1 MGQYRIQRLND
12 QLRDEISQL
21 IMRGEV
27 KDPRV
32 NTFLSVNRVEVT
44 NDLSYAKAY
53 VSTFLTDNQLRVGVD
68 GLNAA
73 AGFIQ
78 REIAKK
84 LRIRQFPK
92 LQFVVDSGMK
102 KGFEMVQKL
111 NELTEELD
119 RNTLKDFEWV
129 SLLLEKTGLIEYYRK
144 VDEKENKAENSRCDN
159 LDELIRA
166 FGESKIE
173 YDPNIDFPQTED
185 ILNQEEISGRENKA
199 R

>member
-21 IMRGEV
+21 ILRGEV

-32 NTFLSVNRVEVT
+32 STFLSINRVEVT
-44 NDLSYAKAY
+44 TDLGYAKVY
-53 VSTFLTDNQLRVGVD
+53 VSSFLPDGQVSKGVD

-92 LQFVVDSGMK
+92 LQFIVDAGMK
-102 KGFEMVQKL
+102 AGFDMVQKL
-111 NELTEELD
+111 NEL
-119 RNTLKDFEWV
+119 
-129 SLLLEKTGLIEYYRK
+129 EKADKANEA
-144 VDEKENKAENSRCDN
+144 EKAPENKDEN
-159 LDELIRA
+159 
-166 FGESKIE
+166 
-173 YDPNIDFPQTED
+173 
-185 ILNQEEISGRENKA
+185 
-199 R
+199 

>member
-21 IMRGEV
+21 ILRGEV

-44 NDLSYAKAY
+44 TDLGYAKVY
-53 VSTFLTDNQLRVGVD
+53 VSSFLPDNQVGKGVD

-92 LQFVVDSGMK
+92 LQFLVDAGMK
-102 KGFEMVQKL
+102 AGFDMVQKL
-111 NELTEELD
+111 NELEREE
-119 RNTLKDFEWV
+119 K
-129 SLLLEKTGLIEYYRK
+129 
-144 VDEKENKAENSRCDN
+144 
-159 LDELIRA
+159 
-166 FGESKIE
+166 KIE
-173 YDPNIDFPQTED
+173 
-185 ILNQEEISGRENKA
+185 EEKKA
-199 R
+199 SE

>member
-12 QLRDEISQL
+12 QLRDEISKL
-21 IMRGEV
+21 ILRGDV

-32 NTFLSVNRVEVT
+32 STFLSINRVEVT
-44 NDLSYAKAY
+44 TDLGYAKVY
-53 VSTFLTDNQLRVGVD
+53 VSSFLPDNQVGKGVD

-102 KGFEMVQKL
+102 EGFAMVQKL
-111 NELTEELD
+111 NELEKESKATEE
-119 RNTLKDFEWV
+119 
-129 SLLLEKTGLIEYYRK
+129 
-144 VDEKENKAENSRCDN
+144 KE
-159 LDELIRA
+159 
-166 FGESKIE
+166 
-173 YDPNIDFPQTED
+173 
-185 ILNQEEISGRENKA
+185 
-199 R
+199 

>member
-21 IMRGEV
+21 ILRGEV

-32 NTFLSVNRVEVT
+32 NTFLSINRVEVT
-44 NDLSYAKAY
+44 NDLSYAKVF
-53 VSTFLTDNQLRVGVD
+53 VSSFLPDGDIKHGVS

-92 LQFVVDSGMK
+92 LTFVVDSGMK
-102 KGFEMVQKL
+102 AGFNMVQKL
-111 NELTEELD
+111 NELERE
-119 RNTLKDFEWV
+119 
-129 SLLLEKTGLIEYYRK
+129 
-144 VDEKENKAENSRCDN
+144 EKERSN
-159 LDELIRA
+159 
-166 FGESKIE
+166 G
-173 YDPNIDFPQTED
+173 
-185 ILNQEEISGRENKA
+185 
-199 R
+199 

>member
-21 IMRGEV
+21 ILRGEV

-32 NTFLSVNRVEVT
+32 STFLSINRVEVT
-44 NDLSYAKAY
+44 TDLGSAKVY
-53 VSTFLTDNQLRVGVD
+53 VSSFLPDGQVSKGVD

-92 LQFVVDSGMK
+92 LQFIVDAGMK
-102 KGFEMVQKL
+102 AGFDMVQKL
-111 NELTEELD
+111 NEL
-119 RNTLKDFEWV
+119 
-129 SLLLEKTGLIEYYRK
+129 EKA
-144 VDEKENKAENSRCDN
+144 EKANEAEKAPENKDEN
-159 LDELIRA
+159 
-166 FGESKIE
+166 
-173 YDPNIDFPQTED
+173 
-185 ILNQEEISGRENKA
+185 
-199 R
+199 

>member
-21 IMRGEV
+21 ILRGEI

-32 NTFLSVNRVEVT
+32 SNFLSINRVEVT
-44 NDLSYAKAY
+44 NDLSYAKVY
-53 VSTFLTDNQLRVGVD
+53 VSSFLPDNQVKKGVD

-92 LQFVVDSGMK
+92 LQFLVDAGMK
-102 KGFEMVQKL
+102 AGFNMVQKL
-111 NELTEELD
+111 NELEQERKNEESTE
-119 RNTLKDFEWV
+119 K
-129 SLLLEKTGLIEYYRK
+129 
-144 VDEKENKAENSRCDN
+144 
-159 LDELIRA
+159 
-166 FGESKIE
+166 
-173 YDPNIDFPQTED
+173 
-185 ILNQEEISGRENKA
+185 
-199 R
+199 

>member
-21 IMRGEV
+21 ILRGEV

-32 NTFLSVNRVEVT
+32 STFLSINRVEVT
-44 NDLSYAKAY
+44 TDLGYAKVY
-53 VSTFLTDNQLRVGVD
+53 VSSFLPDNQVGKGVD

-92 LQFVVDSGMK
+92 LQFQVDAGMK
-102 KGFEMVQKL
+102 AGFEMVQKL
-111 NELTEELD
+111 NELEREEKKTEE
-119 RNTLKDFEWV
+119 
-129 SLLLEKTGLIEYYRK
+129 
-144 VDEKENKAENSRCDN
+144 ENKTSE
-159 LDELIRA
+159 
-166 FGESKIE
+166 G
-173 YDPNIDFPQTED
+173 
-185 ILNQEEISGRENKA
+185 
-199 R
+199 